1 MGKRPTIQMV
11 AERAGVSRGT
21 VDRVLNNRSYVK
33 EEIRAR
39 VLEAIAEVGYM
50 SPREAHEQTLREDV
64 FAPLRLGVL
73 LPNWTDYFRPE
84 VLRGIASAQ
93 EELAKYNV
101 EILMDECRT
110 DIPGEANE
118 RLDGLIRQ
126 GARGIALCA
135 INDITI
141 EAKTSALVAQ
151 GIPVITFNSDLPN
164 SQRICFVGQNYNK
177 SGRIAAELVSKCIR
191 PPERVLAMCGNLEFD
206 GHRRRLTGFCERM
219 HEVGFPSDRIEIIET
234 YNDYHVTYRKV
245 TEMLQHMPQ
254 LGAIYMANPSV
265 EGCAQAVEDAK
276 RKGRVRVIVH
286 DLSENTRAL
295 LTSGG
300 VDFAI
305 SQNFFRQ
312 GYLPLKFLR
321 ELLQLGKQPEPDQ
334 TNTSISVICSQN
346 ME

>member
-1 MGKRPTIQMV
+1 MGKRPTIQMI
-11 AERAGVSRGT
+11 ADRAGVSRGT

-39 VLEAIAEVGYM
+39 VLDAIAEVGYM
-50 SPREAHEQTLREDV
+50 SPREAHRKTLHEDT

-84 VLRGIASAQ
+84 VLRGIAAAQ
-93 EELAKYNV
+93 DELRQFNV
-101 EILMDECRT
+101 EILLDECQT
-110 DIPGEANE
+110 DVPAEASE
-118 RLDGLIRQ
+118 RLDALTAQ
-126 GARGIALCA
+126 GVRGIALCA

-141 EAKTSALVAQ
+141 EAKASALAEQ

-164 SQRICFVGQNYNK
+164 SRRICFVGQNYNK
-177 SGRIAAELVSKCIR
+177 SGRIAAELVSKCIPAR
-191 PPERVLAMCGNLEFD
+191 GRVLAMCGNLEFD

-219 HEVGFPSDRIEIIET
+219 HEVGFSSDRIEVSET
-234 YNDYHVTYRKV
+234 FNDYHVTYRKISETLAHTPELAAV
-245 TEMLQHMPQ
+245 
-254 LGAIYMANPSV
+254 YMANQSV
-265 EGCAQAVEDAK
+265 EGCAAAIADA
-276 RKGRVRVIVH
+276 GRTGTVRVVVH

-295 LTSGG
+295 LQSGG

-321 ELLQLGKQPEPDQ
+321 ELLQLGHTPDPDQ

-346 ME
+346 M

>member
-11 AERAGVSRGT
+11 ADRAGVSRGT

-50 SPREAHEQTLREDV
+50 TPREVHRQALDEK
-64 FAPLRLGVL
+64 AYPPLRLGVL

-84 VLRGIASAQ
+84 VLRGIAAAQ
-93 EELAKYNV
+93 EELKDFNV

-110 DIPGEANE
+110 DVPSEANE
-118 RLDGLIRQ
+118 RLEGLLQRGVQ
-126 GARGIALCA
+126 GIALCA
-135 INDITI
+135 INDLSI
-141 EAKTSALVAQ
+141 EAKTSALAEQ
-151 GIPVITFNSDLPN
+151 GIPVVTFNSDLPN
-164 SQRICFVGQNYNK
+164 SKRVCFVGQNYNK
-177 SGRIAAELVSKCIR
+177 SGRIAAELISKCI
-191 PPERVLAMCGNLEFD
+191 PPQGKVLAMCGNLEFD
-206 GHRRRLTGFCERM
+206 GHRKRLTGFCERM
-219 HEVGFPSDRIEIIET
+219 HEIGFPSSQIEICET

-245 TEMLQHMPQ
+245 VEALEHTP
-254 LGAIYMANPSV
+254 GFAAVYMANPSV
-265 EGCAQAVEDAK
+265 EGCTAAIAAAGKTGQI
-276 RKGRVRVIVH
+276 RVVVH
-286 DLSENTRAL
+286 DLSESTRAL
-295 LTSGG
+295 LTSGA
-300 VDFAI
+300 VDFTV

-312 GYLPLKFLR
+312 GYLPLKILR